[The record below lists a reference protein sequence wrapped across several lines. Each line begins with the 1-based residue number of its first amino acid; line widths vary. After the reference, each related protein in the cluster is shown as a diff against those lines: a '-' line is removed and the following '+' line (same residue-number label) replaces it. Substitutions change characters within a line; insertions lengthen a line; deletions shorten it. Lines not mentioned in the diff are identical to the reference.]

1 MSANNTNV
9 FFLTTAKKNK
19 KKVLN
24 KSIQEQRAMK
34 LPNLGILNDFDSAQ
48 LNH

>member
-1 MSANNTNV
+1 
-9 FFLTTAKKNK
+9 
-19 KKVLN
+19 
-24 KSIQEQRAMK
+24 MK